1 MIRFFHM
8 SLLLLTTTWC
18 VGCEEL
24 SAPSDVAPTAEQPA
38 GVEAAAENAAAP
50 EAPPQPQ
57 GFSQLEWKLV
67 DKQKALEE
75 NPKLV
80 ETENKNNASDP
91 FSAAAQSYFTIG
103 SKAHVLALQRNIDI
117 HKAQY
122 DRNPT
127 FDEFNT
133 MIKQAHVDLKG
144 LYPWQVYAY
153 DSKTGQISILEDRE
167 EKARLHKEAG
177 LPVSE

>member
-1 MIRFFHM
+1 M
-8 SLLLLTTTWC
+8 SRYASIFIFVIATTF

-24 SAPSDVAPTAEQPA
+24 TAPPSDAATAEQP
-38 GVEAAAENAAAP
+38 VEAAPAPVENAVP
-50 EAPPQPQ
+50 EAPPQPR

-103 SKAHVLALQRNIDI
+103 SKAHILALKHTIDL

-122 DRNPT
+122 DSNPT
-127 FDEFNT
+127 FEQFNS
-133 MIKQAHVDLKG
+133 MIKQANVDLKG